1 MRTLTLFPAVSDS
14 RVEAIWRQIVDVFR
28 GGLLADW
35 YALPSFHPTLISR
48 PLSTAA
54 ESLPLDAQDAEEN
67 FDLALLSTLEVDVLP
82 HLGSARVPD
91 YVITQF
97 ARILYAASA
106 LHADGTREDGASDEG
121 YATTESAQAVP
132 RERFAYWAFDLLV
145 LVCAVVETGE
155 SCAL

>member
-1 MRTLTLFPAVSDS
+1 MSSGVGCSQTGKLTL
-14 RVEAIWRQIVDVFR
+14 
-28 GGLLADW
+28 
-35 YALPSFHPTLISR
+35 PSVAYSLNPIYL
-48 PLSTAA
+48 LSTAA
-54 ESLPLDAQDAEEN
+54 ESLPLDVQDAEEN

-82 HLGSARVPD
+82 HLGSVRIPD

-106 LHADGTREDGASDEG
+106 LHADGTREEGVIVDEE
-121 YATTESAQAVP
+121 YATTESAQSVP

-155 SCAL
+155 LPPVF